1 MDLPTILP
9 PIARSVSVDATSW
22 GGATGWGTNTSS
34 AEARINHLAHL
45 YSMEYWE
52 TIGGVLGVLT
62 VVHAVTLLPDR
73 RAARNRSSSTD
84 AERAR
89 TQPSSS
95 FLSRI
100 WRASKSL
107 VNILLY
113 RIPIP
118 LRFIHN
124 LGNLAEA
131 LCVSAYLG
139 VCIAWSLMNTDVRV
153 ASVSSL

>member
-1 MDLPTILP
+1 MPF
-9 PIARSVSVDATSW
+9 R
-22 GGATGWGTNTSS
+22 SS
-34 AEARINHLAHL
+34 ACVPVNILGSERKIQERTGSGLICKYQPHC
-45 YSMEYWE
+45 SMEYWE

-62 VVHAVTLLPDR
+62 VVHAVTLLSDR

-139 VCIAWSLMNTDVRV
+139 ACIAWSLMNTDLRV
-153 ASVSSL
+153 ASVSTL